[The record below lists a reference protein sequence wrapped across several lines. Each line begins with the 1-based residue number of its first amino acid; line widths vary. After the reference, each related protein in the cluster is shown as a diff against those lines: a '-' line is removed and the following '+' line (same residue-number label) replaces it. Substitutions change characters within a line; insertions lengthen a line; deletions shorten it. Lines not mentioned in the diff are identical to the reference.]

1 MKVSIKFICFAS
13 LLGANGV
20 VAKEGG
26 TSLTAAVPA
35 LARATADPAFFRRR
49 SNIINVNSNSNN
61 AKSTATTTAAA
72 VDIIH
77 RGGAC
82 SDSDPALFMKI
93 GTTAIFESAALL
105 GIIVSSVKLSNLLPQ
120 NFPSVF
126 DLPLLELMASFF
138 VIFGSSFVGALVD
151 GGLSAATNQAL
162 NPNQVLGDP
171 NWYANLKKPSWNPPG
186 WLFPI
191 MWLLVSKPTQL
202 CAVSRILKYGIIT
215 KVAQVEGSAAVS
227 TVVIPMFALAV
238 YTSHLA
244 LGDAWNKVFFGLEC
258 IGRGTVVI
266 SLFFSVLLAS
276 TYIFYNIDPIAGYYM
291 LPTCG
296 WVTVATALQ
305 WSIYLKNKK

>member
-26 TSLTAAVPA
+26 TSLTAAVPV

-49 SNIINVNSNSNN
+49 SNINNANNVNSNNNN
-61 AKSTATTTAAA
+61 AKSTTTTTTAA

-151 GGLSAATNQAL
+151 GGLSAATKIAL
-162 NPNQVLGDP
+162 NPNQVLGNP
-171 NWYANLKKPSWNPPG
+171 WYANLKKPFWNPPG

-215 KVAQVEGSAAVS
+215 KVDEVEDEVEGRAAVS

-238 YTSHLA
+238 YTTHRA
-244 LGDAWNKVFFGLEC
+244 LGDVS
-258 IGRGTVVI
+258 TVPFV
-266 SLFFSVLLAS
+266 
-276 TYIFYNIDPIAGYYM
+276 
-291 LPTCG
+291 C
-296 WVTVATALQ
+296 
-305 WSIYLKNKK
+305 